1 MTSLRS
7 ADDFA
12 SIRARMKELRGERA
26 ESPVEK
32 EARLRIDP
40 PVYESGS
47 RPPTRPGIPGWRVTR
62 RKRPSSD

>member
-32 EARLRIDP
+32 EAQLRIEP
-40 PVYESGS
+40 PVHESGS
-47 RPPTRPGIPGWRVTR
+47 RPAGRPGIPGWRVSR